1 MLSFALNTVIY
12 YRELHQKGQICFMST
27 NTKKQSLLGKA
38 PRSTKTT
45 KNKQNRST
53 ATKPNNIKQS
63 ANTSANNKAAQKSK
77 SSLLTTLG
85 LLLFIIIIIII
96 IPKPTL
102 LSYHKL
108 GMVSNSIYWPGVFGY
123 GATLLDSNLQ
133 PQLDSKRKALYLC
146 TDTVNSKSCQKYK
159 VIADNG
165 IIAAIKAYF

>member
-1 MLSFALNTVIY
+1 
-12 YRELHQKGQICFMST
+12 MST

-85 LLLFIIIIIII
+85 LLLFIIII

-165 IIAAIKAYF
+165 IIAAIKLTFSIKKTNLKI

>member
-85 LLLFIIIIIII
+85 LLLFIIIII
-96 IPKPTL
+96 PKPTL

-165 IIAAIKAYF
+165 IIAAIKAHF

>member
-1 MLSFALNTVIY
+1 
-12 YRELHQKGQICFMST
+12 MST
-27 NTKKQSLLGKA
+27 NTKKQSLLGKSS
-38 PRSTKTT
+38 RSTKTT

-53 ATKPNNIKQS
+53 TTKPNNIKQS

-85 LLLFIIIIIII
+85 LLLFIIII

>member
-27 NTKKQSLLGKA
+27 NTKKQSLLGKSS
-38 PRSTKTT
+38 RSTKTT

-53 ATKPNNIKQS
+53 TTKPNNIKQS
-63 ANTSANNKAAQKSK
+63 ANTAANNKAVQKSK
-77 SSLLTTLG
+77 SGLLITLG
-85 LLLFIIIIIII
+85 LLLFIIII

-108 GMVSNSIYWPGVFGY
+108 GMISNSIYWPGVFGY
-123 GATLLDSNLQ
+123 GARLLDSNLQ
-133 PQLDSKRKALYLC
+133 PQLDSKRKVLYLC
-146 TDTVNSKSCQKYK
+146 TDTVNSNSCQKYK

-165 IIAAIKAYF
+165 VIAAIKAFF

>member
-1 MLSFALNTVIY
+1 
-12 YRELHQKGQICFMST
+12 MST

>member
-85 LLLFIIIIIII
+85 LLLFIIIII
-96 IPKPTL
+96 PKPTL

-108 GMVSNSIYWPGVFGY
+108 GMLSNSIYWPGVFGY

>member
-85 LLLFIIIIIII
+85 LLLFIIIII
-96 IPKPTL
+96 PKPTL

-146 TDTVNSKSCQKYK
+146 TNTVNSKSCQKYK

>member
-77 SSLLTTLG
+77 SSLLDTLG
-85 LLLFIIIIIII
+85 LLLFIIII

>member
-53 ATKPNNIKQS
+53 TTKPNNIKQS

-85 LLLFIIIIIII
+85 LLLFIIII

>member
-85 LLLFIIIIIII
+85 LLLFIIIII
-96 IPKPTL
+96 PKPTL

-108 GMVSNSIYWPGVFGY
+108 GIVSNSIYWPGVFGY

-146 TDTVNSKSCQKYK
+146 IDTVNSKICQKYK

>member
-1 MLSFALNTVIY
+1 
-12 YRELHQKGQICFMST
+12 MST
-27 NTKKQSLLGKA
+27 NTKKQSLLGKSS
-38 PRSTKTT
+38 RSTKTT

-85 LLLFIIIIIII
+85 LLLFIIIII
-96 IPKPTL
+96 PKPTL

-108 GMVSNSIYWPGVFGY
+108 GMLSNSIYWPGVFGY

>member
-1 MLSFALNTVIY
+1 
-12 YRELHQKGQICFMST
+12 MST

-85 LLLFIIIIIII
+85 LLLFIIII

-165 IIAAIKAYF
+165 IIAAIKAHF

>member
-27 NTKKQSLLGKA
+27 NTKKQSLLGKSS
-38 PRSTKTT
+38 RSTKTT

-53 ATKPNNIKQS
+53 TTKPNNIKQS
-63 ANTSANNKAAQKSK
+63 ANNKAAKKSK
-77 SSLLTTLG
+77 SGLLITLG
-85 LLLFIIIIIII
+85 LLLFIIII

-123 GATLLDSNLQ
+123 GARLLDSNLQ
-133 PQLDSKRKALYLC
+133 PQLDSKRKVLYLC
-146 TDTVNSKSCQKYK
+146 TDTVNSNSCQKYK

-165 IIAAIKAYF
+165 VVAAIKAFF

>member
-27 NTKKQSLLGKA
+27 NTKKQSLLGKSS
-38 PRSTKTT
+38 RSTKTT

-53 ATKPNNIKQS
+53 TTKPNNIKQS
-63 ANTSANNKAAQKSK
+63 ANTAANNKAVQKSK
-77 SSLLTTLG
+77 SSLLITLG
-85 LLLFIIIIIII
+85 LLLFIIII

-123 GATLLDSNLQ
+123 GARLLDSNLQ

-146 TDTVNSKSCQKYK
+146 TDTVNSNSCQKYK

-165 IIAAIKAYF
+165 VIAAIKAFF

>member
-85 LLLFIIIIIII
+85 LLLFIIIII
-96 IPKPTL
+96 PKPTL

-146 TDTVNSKSCQKYK
+146 TDTVNSNSCQKYK

-165 IIAAIKAYF
+165 VIAAIKAFF

>member
-1 MLSFALNTVIY
+1 
-12 YRELHQKGQICFMST
+12 MST

-85 LLLFIIIIIII
+85 LLLFIIII

>member
-85 LLLFIIIIIII
+85 LLLFIIIII
-96 IPKPTL
+96 PKPTL

-146 TDTVNSKSCQKYK
+146 TDTVNSNSCQKYK

-165 IIAAIKAYF
+165 VIAAIKAYF

>member
-53 ATKPNNIKQS
+53 TTKPNNIKQS

-77 SSLLTTLG
+77 SSLLATLG
-85 LLLFIIIIIII
+85 LLLFIIII

-108 GMVSNSIYWPGVFGY
+108 GMISNSIYWPGVFGY
-123 GATLLDSNLQ
+123 GARLLDSNLQ